1 MASVIEKFDDEDREA
16 ALQLLE
22 NYWIIRDKTPEVYQL
37 IRRREQALRS
47 YFADK
52 CGFQLIVN
60 RQFIKLEKIPAKPAG
75 WMGFT
80 ALQQPRDYALL
91 CCLLAFLEEKNID
104 EQFLLS
110 DLCESLLAIYPQDE
124 QTGEPKISWE
134 SYECRKSLVR
144 VLTMACEYRFV
155 TRVDGDIAGFMN
167 NADSETLFEVPLMS
181 RYLLRSYPK
190 DLCQYSTL
198 EELLASEYAD
208 DNELTGRVRKHR
220 VYRELYL
227 TPGYERCEAKEDDF
241 LYLRNM
247 RNRLREDLEDHSLF
261 KFELYKDVAMLTVP
275 GDRRF
280 QLTAFPDRSGIS
292 GVMLH
297 FAAVV
302 RNYRPADMSVTG
314 QELTFT
320 PVEFDRL
327 VAKCRKSTGS
337 GWTKEYRDMTLPRLT
352 KELLAALVDWKMA
365 RLNPELGLIVLSP
378 LLGRTIGVYPSDYNP
393 EKKSGETTETSDE
406 QHE

>member
-16 ALQLLE
+16 ALHLLE
-22 NYWIIRDKTPEVYQL
+22 NYWIIRDKNPELYQL
-37 IRRREQALRS
+37 IRRREQALRN

-60 RQFIKLEKIPAKPAG
+60 RQFIKLEKIPAKPAS
-75 WMGFT
+75 WMGFS

-91 CCLLAFLEEKNID
+91 CCLLAFLEEKGID

-110 DLCESLLAIYPQDE
+110 DLCEGLLAIYPQDE
-124 QTGEPKISWE
+124 HTGEPKVSWE

-144 VLTMACEYRFV
+144 VLTLACEYQIV
-155 TRVDGDIAGFMN
+155 TKVDGDIAGFTN
-167 NADSETLFEVPLMS
+167 SADSEALFEVTLMS
-181 RYLLRSYPK
+181 RYFLRSYPK
-190 DLCQYSTL
+190 DLCQYHSL
-198 EELLASEYAD
+198 EELLAAEHAD

-227 TPGYERCEAKEDDF
+227 TPGYERCDAKEDDF

-247 RNRLREDLEDHSLF
+247 RNRLREDIEEHSLF

-280 QLTAFPDRSGIS
+280 QLTAFPDRSGIA

-297 FAAVV
+297 FAATV
-302 RNYRPADMSVTG
+302 RDYRSMAATGG

-327 VAKCRKSTGS
+327 VEKCRKTTGA
-337 GWTKEYRDMTLPRLT
+337 GWTKEYRDMSLSRLA
-352 KELLAALVDWKMA
+352 KELLTALTDWKMA
-365 RLNPELGLIVLSP
+365 RINTELGLIVLSP
-378 LLGRTIGVYPSDYNP
+378 LLGRTIGSYPSDYHP
-393 EKKSGETTETSDE
+393 EKTREMMETNDE
-406 QHE
+406 QHK

>member
-16 ALQLLE
+16 ALHLLE
-22 NYWIIRDKTPEVYQL
+22 NYWIVRDKNPEIYQL
-37 IRRREQALRS
+37 IRQREQALRS

-60 RQFIKLEKIPAKPAG
+60 RQFIKLEKLPAKPAS
-75 WMGFT
+75 WMGFG
-80 ALQQPRDYALL
+80 ALQHPRDYALL
-91 CCLLAFLEEKNID
+91 CCLLAFLEEKSID

-110 DLCESLLAIYPQDE
+110 DLCEGMLAIYPPDE

-144 VLTMACEYRFV
+144 VLTLACDYRVV
-155 TRVDGDIAGFMN
+155 TKVDGDIAGFMN
-167 NADSETLFEVPLMS
+167 SADSEALFEVPLMS
-181 RYLLRSYPK
+181 RYFLRSYPR
-190 DLCQYSTL
+190 DLCQYNTL
-198 EELLASEYAD
+198 EELLASEHAD
-208 DNELTGRVRKHR
+208 DNELTGRIRKHR

-227 TPGYERCEAKEDDF
+227 TPGYERYEAKEDDF

-261 KFELYKDVAMLTVP
+261 KFELYKDIAMLTVP

-280 QLTAFPDRSGIS
+280 QLTAFPDRSGMS

-302 RNYRPADMSVTG
+302 RDYWSADMAVTG

-327 VAKCRKSTGS
+327 VEKCRKATGS
-337 GWTKEYRDMTLPRLT
+337 GWTKEYRDMTLTRLT

-365 RLNPELGLIVLSP
+365 RLNDELGLIVLSP
-378 LLGRTIGVYPSDYNP
+378 LLGRTIGVYPSDYHP
-393 EKKSGETTETSDE
+393 EKNQEK
-406 QHE
+406 